1 MGRHDASS
9 APATSARTILLKGF
23 IGGTTIAYVGGV
35 SAAPLG
41 TIVEVKHTLAG
52 GEKRFQCRLL
62 SRTARH
68 LAVLWVAPAPMHV
81 HGVDLPAG
89 TVSIG
94 HFWTD
99 RNYNVYHWLSSDR
112 ATVGYY
118 FNIADR
124 TSWTAERLDWRD
136 LVVDVLAL
144 PGGRLEVLDEDELPP
159 VVDAEASAHIDAG
172 KAALLD
178 ATAAVLAEVEAASRA
193 LVPLAFS
200 AGAA

>member
-1 MGRHDASS
+1 
-9 APATSARTILLKGF
+9 
-23 IGGTTIAYVGGV
+23 
-35 SAAPLG
+35 
-41 TIVEVKHTLAG
+41 
-52 GEKRFQCRLL
+52 
-62 SRTARH
+62 
-68 LAVLWVAPAPMHV
+68 MHV

-112 ATVGYY
+112 STVGYY

-124 TSWTAERLDWRD
+124 TSWDAERLDWRD

-144 PGGRLEVLDEDELPP
+144 PAGRLDVLDEDELPP
-159 VVDAEASAHIDAG
+159 VLDDEVRAHLEAG
-172 KAALLD
+172 KAALLER
-178 ATAAVLAEVEAASRA
+178 TAAVLAEVEAASRA

-200 AGAA
+200 TVAA

>member
-1 MGRHDASS
+1 M
-9 APATSARTILLKGF
+9 RTAIQRKGL
-23 IGGTTIAYVGGV
+23 IDGATIAYVGGV
-35 SAAPLG
+35 SAPPLPS
-41 TIVEVKHTLAG
+41 IVEFKHTLAG
-52 GEKRFQCRLL
+52 AEKRFECRLL
-62 SRTARH
+62 SRTATH

-112 ATVGYY
+112 STVGYY

-124 TSWTAERLDWRD
+124 TSWDAERLDWRD

-144 PGGRLEVLDEDELPP
+144 PAGRLDVLDEDELPP
-159 VVDAEASAHIDAG
+159 VLDDEVRAHLEAG
-172 KAALLD
+172 KAALLER
-178 ATAAVLAEVEAASRA
+178 TAAVLAEVEAASRA

-200 AGAA
+200 TVAA

>member
-1 MGRHDASS
+1 VSPEAL
-9 APATSARTILLKGF
+9 PTI
-23 IGGTTIAYVGGV
+23 I
-35 SAAPLG
+35 
-41 TIVEVKHTLAG
+41 EVKHTLAG
-52 GEKRFQCRLL
+52 AEKRFQCRLL
-62 SRTARH
+62 SQSATH

-99 RNYNVYHWLSSDR
+99 RSYNVYHWLRSDR

-124 TSWTAERLDWRD
+124 TSWTADRLDWRD

-144 PGGRLEVLDEDELPP
+144 PGGRLDVLDEDELPAAL
-159 VVDAEASAHIDAG
+159 DAEARAHIQAG
-172 KAALLD
+172 KAALLN
-178 ATAAVLAEVEAASRA
+178 ATASVLAEVEAASRA

-200 AGAA
+200 VAFDEAP